1 MAMTPGGKQ
10 ASAVTPGGKEAPA
23 TPLTP
28 AEQHAK
34 AVFKHRAQYATPPA
48 SSSPDRPSPSSTAAA
63 PLAAHTMHTAHAAL
77 AYATPRSSP
86 LDTAPDAPVSEEP
99 VLSKR
104 RIDFDAAAAAGHADN
119 DEEDNKSDATDDD
132 DDDSENNR
140 DGLCF

>member
-1 MAMTPGGKQ
+1 
-10 ASAVTPGGKEAPA
+10 
-23 TPLTP
+23 
-28 AEQHAK
+28 
-34 AVFKHRAQYATPPA
+34 
-48 SSSPDRPSPSSTAAA
+48 
-63 PLAAHTMHTAHAAL
+63 MHTAHAAL